1 MIFFFFFFFRFS
13 LNIRK
18 KMGNKESATSALTQT
33 ATSLLS
39 FFHRVSTEITVI
51 TWCTTKITVEM
62 KQKDN
67 NTKAILQLFLYKE
80 KKLKIQTSFNH
91 SNKNP
96 VLL

>member
-1 MIFFFFFFFRFS
+1 MVFFLFRFS

-18 KMGNKESATSALTQT
+18 KMGNKESVTSALTQT

-39 FFHRVSTEITVI
+39 LFHRVSIEITVI

-67 NTKAILQLFLYKE
+67 NTKAILQIFSLQRE
-80 KKLKIQTSFNH
+80 EIEDTN
-91 SNKNP
+91 
-96 VLL
+96 VI